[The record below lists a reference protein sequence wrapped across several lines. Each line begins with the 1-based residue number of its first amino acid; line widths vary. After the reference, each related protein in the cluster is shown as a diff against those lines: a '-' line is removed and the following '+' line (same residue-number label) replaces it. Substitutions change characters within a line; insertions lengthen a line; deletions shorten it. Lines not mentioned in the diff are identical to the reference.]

1 LEGTVSDTHGD
12 LLQFIHVGEEFSSSP
27 SIVLRDSLKDQAR
40 NFFGLFHKDRVREL
54 SRHKRQPMLVHSRAR
69 RKAAISEGG
78 HNSTAQTAPCTGRRD
93 AQL

>member
-1 LEGTVSDTHGD
+1 M
-12 LLQFIHVGEEFSSSP
+12 QFIHVGEEFSSSP

-69 RKAAISEGG
+69 RKAAISEETT
-78 HNSTAQTAPCTGRRD
+78 TARHKAAPCTGRRD
-93 AQL
+93 AHCETRRS